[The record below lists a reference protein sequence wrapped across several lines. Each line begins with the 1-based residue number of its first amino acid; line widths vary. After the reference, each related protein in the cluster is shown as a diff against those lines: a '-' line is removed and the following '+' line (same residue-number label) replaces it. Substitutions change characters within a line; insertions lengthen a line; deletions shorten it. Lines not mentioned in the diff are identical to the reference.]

1 MIEHLGILIDSLFFH
16 SKMMLIL
23 KKNFLINIAWE
34 IKDFN
39 VLIDNKLFIDWPM
52 KNKQEAYEKRIE
64 MSRNDDYAIRN
75 LLD

>member
-23 KKNFLINIAWE
+23 KKILLINIACE

-39 VLIDNKLFIDWPM
+39 VLTDNKLFFD
-52 KNKQEAYEKRIE
+52 
-64 MSRNDDYAIRN
+64 
-75 LLD
+75 